1 MVQDRKKI
9 RVLIAKPGVD
19 GHYRGAIV
27 VSLALRDAG
36 MEVVYI
42 GNQQP
47 ENIVNIAIQ
56 EGVDVIG
63 LSNYS
68 AGHLR
73 LTTEV
78 IENLKKKCAQDILV
92 IVGGIIPHIDIPI
105 LKKAGVAAVFPPGSP
120 VDKIVGFIK
129 ANVGEGRVIF
139 KSDPD

>member
-1 MVQDRKKI
+1 MVVERKKI
-9 RVLIAKPGVD
+9 RVLIAKPGMD

-27 VSLALRDAG
+27 VSTALRDAG
-36 MEVVYI
+36 MEVVYV

-78 IENLKKKCAQDILV
+78 IENLKKKRAQDILI
-92 IVGGIIPHIDIPI
+92 IVGGIIPHIDIPV
-105 LKKAGVAAVFPPGSP
+105 LKKAGVAGVFPPGSP
-120 VDKIVGFIK
+120 VDKIVDFIK
-129 ANVGEGRVIF
+129 GNVSVKQPLEATL
-139 KSDPD
+139 

>member
-1 MVQDRKKI
+1 VVVERKKI
-9 RVLIAKPGVD
+9 RVLIAKPGMD

-27 VSLALRDAG
+27 VSTALRDAG
-36 MEVVYI
+36 MEVVYV

-78 IENLKKKCAQDILV
+78 IENLKKKRAQDILI
-92 IVGGIIPHIDIPI
+92 IVGGIIPHIDIPV
-105 LKKAGVAAVFPPGSP
+105 LKKAGVAGVFPPGSP
-120 VDKIVGFIK
+120 VDKIVDFIK
-129 ANVGEGRVIF
+129 GNVSVKQPLEATL
-139 KSDPD
+139 